1 MGRLRRFA
9 FGKLLFTL
17 AFGLSTLVLGLDAD
31 AGVQW
36 CESDPLFLVN
46 GGIVDVTTAFPTGY
60 KSTIKEP
67 VAIELLV
74 PTNAIAVVLSLPTEV
89 PMTAKISRVLPSGGL
104 LSLGVPVIVKVT
116 YKATASF
123 DTKTK
128 ITGTF
133 LTLSSTVYGK
143 SNVTTQVR
151 YTLIGL

>member
-1 MGRLRRFA
+1 MGRLPRFL
-9 FGKLLFTL
+9 FGKLAFTF
-17 AFGLSTLVLGLDAD
+17 AFVLSTLTMGLGAD

-36 CESDPLFLVN
+36 CESDPLFVVN
-46 GGIVDVTTAFPTGY
+46 GAIVDVTTAFPTGY
-60 KSTIKEP
+60 MGTLKEP

-74 PTNAIAVVLSLPTEV
+74 PTNAIAAVVSLPANV

-104 LSLGVPVIVKVT
+104 LSLGVPVVVKVT
-116 YKATASF
+116 YKASASF

-128 ITGTF
+128 VTGTF
-133 LTLSSTVYGK
+133 LWLSSTVYGK

>member
-1 MGRLRRFA
+1 MGRLRSFTFRTVFTFA
-9 FGKLLFTL
+9 F
-17 AFGLSTLVLGLDAD
+17 AISTFVMSSDAS

-36 CESDPLFLVN
+36 CESDPLFVVN
-46 GGIVDVTTAFPTGY
+46 GSILDVTTAFPTGY
-60 KSTIKEP
+60 TSSLSEP
-67 VAIELLV
+67 IAIELVV
-74 PTNAIAVVLSLPTEV
+74 PTNAIAAVVSLPANV

-116 YKATASF
+116 YRATASF

-128 ITGTF
+128 VTGTY
-133 LTLSSTVYGK
+133 LWLSSTVYGK